1 MPLVRSGDWLYAPR
15 AVPGCEAQFDFPHAT
30 ELGGTI
36 ASYAPRDLHPW
47 PQRARSDSP
56 SCRSSTLSR
65 ETIVGSS
72 PAARAAGPMRAA
84 SQSCASVGH
93 RTRSTPAALAHH
105 PLEGPAPGPSDDSIG
120 RKGQCQNPN
129 NPLELPIP
137 LGRAMGLVFSEAG
150 ADVALAARTVEI
162 LEAAAKEI
170 GKHGHKMVT
179 IPTDVSDS
187 AAVDAMVAIP
197 TGRRL

>member
-1 MPLVRSGDWLYAPR
+1 
-15 AVPGCEAQFDFPHAT
+15 
-30 ELGGTI
+30 
-36 ASYAPRDLHPW
+36 
-47 PQRARSDSP
+47 
-56 SCRSSTLSR
+56 
-65 ETIVGSS
+65 
-72 PAARAAGPMRAA
+72 
-84 SQSCASVGH
+84 
-93 RTRSTPAALAHH
+93 
-105 PLEGPAPGPSDDSIG
+105 
-120 RKGQCQNPN
+120 
-129 NPLELPIP
+129 
-137 LGRAMGLVFSEAG
+137 MGLVFSEAG